1 MNIKHFKD
9 LDGCLSYVIESGNE
23 CVAIDV
29 SINTGQYVD
38 HLMSNGY
45 HLKAIV
51 DTHIHA
57 DHITGAALLKE
68 NFDVQIIMSENHK
81 EQIKLAV
88 NQAPDEIQELL
99 RKNADVSVDKYVMEG
114 ETLEIGG
121 TTVRFMETPGHTID
135 MISLYV
141 EGTIFSGDSLHIG
154 GIARTDLPGGC
165 NETMYRTLNEKFL
178 PLPEG
183 TLLYPGHDYHGNII
197 SVIGYE
203 IVNNPFM
210 KAKTLEQFA
219 NTVSKAFGP
228 IKPGMSCSANVAD
241 DKGELSPMQKSMCM
255 AVIDYANN
263 HAGEYTLNAKNLQK
277 LLGDVLVLDV
287 RSPSEYADGHVPGA
301 INVPVGSE
309 IVRAVD
315 DGRIPADKQI
325 VAVCKSGARA
335 AMATMYLRVRGFDVI
350 SLDGGTDSWANK
362 GFELEM

>member
-1 MNIKHFKD
+1 MNIKYFKD
-9 LDGCLSYVIESGNE
+9 LDGCLSYVVASDNE

-38 HLMSNGY
+38 HLRKNGY
-45 HLKAIV
+45 KLKAII

-57 DHITGAALLKE
+57 DHLTGAALLKDH
-68 NFDVQIIMSENHK
+68 FDVPIVMSENHK

-99 RKNADVSVDKYVMEG
+99 RRNAGVSVDKYVREG
-114 ETLEIGG
+114 DTLAIGG
-121 TTVRFMETPGHTID
+121 TTVRFMDTPGHTID
-135 MISLYV
+135 MISLCADGAV
-141 EGTIFSGDSLHIG
+141 FSGDSLHIG

-165 NETMYRTLNEKFL
+165 NETMYRTLNEKFR
-178 PLPEG
+178 PLPDG
-183 TLLYPGHDYHGNII
+183 TLLYPGHDYHGNTI

-203 IVNNPFM
+203 RINNPFM
-210 KAKTLEQFA
+210 KAKTLEQFV

-255 AVIDYANN
+255 AVIDYADN
-263 HAGEYTLNAKNLQK
+263 HAAEYTLNAEELQK
-277 LLGDVLVLDV
+277 MLGDVFVLDV
-287 RSPSEYADGHVPGA
+287 RSPAEYADGHVPGA
-301 INVPVGSE
+301 FNIPVGSD

-315 DGRIPADKQI
+315 EGRIPADKQI

-350 SLDGGTDSWANK
+350 SLDGGTESWANR
-362 GFELEM
+362 GFQLEM